1 MRKKRDIESLNR
13 TIDRLIGE
21 DDGSQTGREILR
33 GIAGIQ
39 ELSYEDARVM
49 LAIVTEDRESETRDP
64 FDLR

>member
-1 MRKKRDIESLNR
+1 MRKKRDIKSFNR
-13 TIDRLIGE
+13 AIDRLISE
-21 DDGSQTGREILR
+21 DEGTHTGREILR

>member
-1 MRKKRDIESLNR
+1 MRKKRDVESLNR
-13 TIDRLIGE
+13 AIDRLISE
-21 DDGSQTGREILR
+21 DDGTHTGRAILG